1 MKTRNVVLLVLL
13 SVALILLITGA
24 VVAELVVPR
33 LGHARMAALEA
44 AAVHEI
50 RNIET
55 AQVQYF
61 SLYGKYAATLAELGP
76 PAAEEKNG
84 YVFTMSTTPGGF
96 AIHANPKVYN
106 STGRRTFYSDESM
119 QIHQNWNPEP
129 ANATSPDLK

>member
-13 SVALILLITGA
+13 GVALILFTTGVV
-24 VVAELVVPR
+24 VVALVVPK
-33 LGHARMAALEA
+33 LGHSRMAALEM

-50 RNIET
+50 RNIDS

-61 SLYGKYAATLAELGP
+61 SMYGKYAATLADLGP

-84 YVFTMSTTPGGF
+84 YVFTLSTTPGGF

-106 STGRRTFYSDESM
+106 STGRRTFYSDQTLE
-119 QIHQNWNPEP
+119 IHQNFTNEP
-129 ANATSPDLK
+129 ATANSPELR